1 MTKRSGISKW
11 QRKSAQVN
19 KIRWEL
25 KDVLNEDFSEE
36 EKQCSAYRELI
47 ESVRIAY
54 IYSVPKL
61 EQEEQQKTS
70 SWKTVLVISLAG
82 SGGAVLLKIVEC
94 VFTWLSASPA
104 GGTP

>member
-1 MTKRSGISKW
+1 MTKRFGISKW
-11 QRKSAQVN
+11 QKKSAQVN

-25 KDVLNEDFSEE
+25 KDVLNDDFSEE
-36 EKQCSAYRELI
+36 EKQSSSYRELV

-61 EQEEQQKTS
+61 EQEEQKVS

-82 SGGAVLLKIVEC
+82 SGGAILLKTIEC
-94 VFTWLSASPA
+94 VLTWLSATSA
-104 GGTP
+104 GGIP

>member
-25 KDVLNEDFSEE
+25 KDVLNEGFSEE
-36 EKQCSAYRELI
+36 EKQSSSYRELI

-61 EQEEQQKTS
+61 EQEEEKKAS

-82 SGGAVLLKIVEC
+82 SGGAILLKIVEC
-94 VFTWLSASPA
+94 VFTWLSASSA